1 MKSRICWTNG
11 CNIQVESKST
21 SGLVA
26 EKSFIWFRGR
36 QSCGTIFVEIQKQTK
51 YQVQLQRQFLRLEI
65 RGQKPWQAGL
75 SLHSRR
81 SNRCRLREP
90 VGKCRQSKS
99 PHPERSNCFPN
110 KFSPSY
116 SCFTKKRIQNENRI
130 RSVSASFK
138 IIAHFL
144 QLILK

>member
-11 CNIQVESKST
+11 CNIQVESKIT

-65 RGQKPWQAGL
+65 RGQKLWQAGL
-75 SLHSRR
+75 SLHSRQ

-99 PHPERSNCFPN
+99 PHPERSNCFQN
-110 KFSPSY
+110 KFPPVILVLQKSGY
-116 SCFTKKRIQNENRI
+116 KTKIESEVYPHLLR
-130 RSVSASFK
+130 
-138 IIAHFL
+138 L
-144 QLILK
+144 